1 MCLLPHLGSKK
12 FKIVI
17 GLIIIALYLAH
28 SIGRAFT
35 KLPVCD
41 EAWYGQPALNLATGR
56 GMVTTV
62 LETAGTPRH
71 GLQQHTYW
79 EMPFYLVAQVP
90 WYKVFHFGLL
100 QMRLFS
106 ITCGIIF
113 LISWFVFVR
122 VFFQS
127 QVIALVASALLA
139 VDFEIVNVS
148 VTGRSDVMCAA
159 LGAAAFA
166 SYMVLRRRH
175 FKTALLLGNALVA
188 GSGMTHPNG
197 LIYLVVLA
205 ILVFSF
211 DRKRLAWIHLL
222 IVGAPYLVGA
232 ALWGAYI
239 LQAPADFVAQFGGSA
254 SHRLGGLTLPWFAV
268 KGEFLR
274 YRNAYGFRD
283 FTLTLRS
290 AKGLVL
296 LAYVAGVAGVLF
308 SRKDTPSRL
317 WLKITAVVF
326 VMMVFYESAK
336 QEWYLIHILPFFAA
350 LLGVCVVKNWQ
361 GRAMARWAMI
371 AGLAM
376 VLLLETSLTVWLI
389 HKDDYSHRFLPA
401 VNFLKAHLGQN
412 SMIMGSS
419 ELGFELPFEQ
429 VIDDY
434 RLGFY
439 SHKNPQFI
447 VVEPNYQGAFLDFV
461 EAEPQVYQHIQRL
474 LRTEYRIVYDDGYY
488 SIYTR

>member
-1 MCLLPHLGSKK
+1 MSIPDLDSKK
-12 FKIVI
+12 LSLVI
-17 GLIIIALYLAH
+17 GLIIIALYFALCL
-28 SIGRAFT
+28 GRAFT

-41 EAWYGQPALNLATGR
+41 EAWYGQPALNLATGK

-79 EMPFYLVAQVP
+79 EMPLYLVAQAP

-106 ITCGIIF
+106 ITCGLMF

-122 VFFQS
+122 VFFQNRA
-127 QVIALVASALLA
+127 IALVTSALLA

-148 VTGRSDVMCAA
+148 ATGRSDVLCAA
-159 LGAAAFA
+159 FGAAAFA
-166 SYMVLRRRH
+166 TYMVLRRRR

-188 GSGMTHPNG
+188 CSGMTHPNG

-205 ILVFSF
+205 ILVFSL
-211 DRKRLAWIHLL
+211 DRKRLAWSHLL
-222 IVGAPYLVGA
+222 IVGVPYLVGA

-254 SHRLGGLTLPWFAV
+254 SHRLGGLTFPWFAI

-274 YRNAYGFRD
+274 YLNAYGLKG

-290 AKGLVL
+290 AKALVL
-296 LAYVAGVAGVLF
+296 LAYVAGVAGVLI
-308 SRKDTPSRL
+308 SRKDAPSRL
-317 WLKITAVVF
+317 WLKLTAVVF

-336 QEWYLIHILPFFAA
+336 QEWYLIHVLPFFAA
-350 LLGVCVVKNWQ
+350 LLGVWVVKNWPR
-361 GRAMARWAMI
+361 RASTRWAMM

-376 VLLLETSLTVWLI
+376 VLLLEISLTVWLI
-389 HKDDYSHRFLPA
+389 HKDDYKHRYLPA
-401 VNFLKAHLGQN
+401 VNFLKAHIDQS

-419 ELGFELPFEQ
+419 ELGFQLPFEQ

-439 SHKNPQFI
+439 SHKSPQFI
-447 VVEPNYQGAFLDFV
+447 VVEPNYQGAFLDFI
-461 EAEPQVYQHIQRL
+461 EAEPQVYKHIQRML
-474 LRTEYRIVYDDGYY
+474 QTEYKIVYDDGYY
-488 SIYTR
+488 SIYTH